1 MKNQS
6 LEHLVTFPDGVTIIL
21 DKVNKSGPL
30 GTSAVV
36 SLFVDCL
43 RTLNEASSAQS
54 SRELFCEV
62 VALLDYFYS
71 TRGRFS
77 VAVEN
82 SFQPLRA
89 KLHAFNQDREIEN
102 LQELLSDWVGG
113 VQKDRQDRL
122 SMLNSKGAR
131 HLLGSD
137 KVFLYD
143 YSSTVMGV
151 INELMKHTSTLE
163 VIVSESRTADGGKP
177 IVEEAIRIGCDISYI
192 PDAAI
197 SQVMEGCDVVL
208 VGVETVFPSGTFTNT
223 VGTLGVAICAQYF
236 GVPFMPVTE
245 TLKASSD
252 MNENFDYSGV
262 QKDLVD
268 LLNNNLE
275 LNKER
280 VVTNYPAIELI
291 PGTLV
296 NAYITEYGNLKP
308 DEFCDI
314 AQLNES

>member
-6 LEHLVTFPDGVTIIL
+6 LEQFVSFPDGVRVIL

-43 RTLNEASSAQS
+43 LTLTEDSSAQS

-62 VALLDYFYS
+62 VDLLDYFHS
-71 TRGRFS
+71 TRGQYS

-82 SFQPLRA
+82 SFRPLRA
-89 KLHAFNQDREIEN
+89 RLHDFNQNREVQV
-102 LQELLSDWVGG
+102 LQELLSDWVSV
-113 VQKDRQDRL
+113 VQKDRHRRL

-131 HLLGSD
+131 HLLGSE

-151 INELMKHTSTLE
+151 VYELMKHTSTLE

-177 IVEEAIRIGCDISYI
+177 IVEEAIKIGCDVSYI

-197 SQVMEGCDVVL
+197 SQVMKGCDVVL
-208 VGVETVFPSGTFTNT
+208 VGVETVFPSGAFTNT
-223 VGTLGVAICAQYF
+223 VGTLGVAICAQYY
-236 GVPFMPVTE
+236 GVPFMPATE
-245 TLKASSD
+245 TLKASND
-252 MNENFDYSGV
+252 MDENLDYGSV

-268 LLNNNLE
+268 LLNNNWE

-280 VVTNYPAIELI
+280 VVTCYPAIELI
-291 PGTLV
+291 PATLV
-296 NAYITEYGNLKP
+296 TSYITEHGNINP
-308 DEFCDI
+308 DEFCDV
-314 AQLNES
+314 AQQNEG

>member
-1 MKNQS
+1 MENQS
-6 LEHLVTFPDGVTIIL
+6 LEQFVSFPDGVRVIL

-36 SLFVDCL
+36 GLFVDCL
-43 RTLNEASSAQS
+43 LALTEDSSAQS

-62 VALLDYFYS
+62 VDLMDYFDS
-71 TRGRFS
+71 TRGRYS

-82 SFQPLRA
+82 SFRSLRA
-89 KLHAFNQDREIEN
+89 RLNDFNQSREVQV
-102 LQELLSDWVGG
+102 LQELLSGWVNV
-113 VQKDRQDRL
+113 VQKDRQRRL

-131 HLLGSD
+131 HLLGSE

-151 INELMKHTSTLE
+151 VYELMKHTSTLE

-177 IVEEAIRIGCDISYI
+177 IVEEAIKIGCDVSYI

-197 SQVMEGCDVVL
+197 SQVMKGCNVVL
-208 VGVETVFPSGTFTNT
+208 VGVETVFPSGAFTNT

-236 GVPFMPVTE
+236 GVPFVPVTE
-245 TLKASSD
+245 TLKASND
-252 MNENFDYSGV
+252 MDENLDYGSV

-268 LLNNNLE
+268 LLNNNWE
-275 LNKER
+275 FNKER
-280 VVTNYPAIELI
+280 VVTCYPAIELI
-291 PGTLV
+291 PGALV
-296 NAYITEYGNLKP
+296 TSYITEHGNINP
-308 DEFCDI
+308 DEFCDM
-314 AQLNES
+314 AQLNEG